1 MYRSEVYEAVA
12 GVPGVDCVRDVEL
25 TAGAPGERIDAGIG
39 VPPTALVYLDDA
51 TVSTAGDGDRCGG
64 VVAVTFPFVG
74 THTAADWAEW
84 GGQNHAVVGG
94 GVTLATADRLQYVS
108 PTWLVSEPDLPF
120 SVVDLD
126 VDDCG
131 DVWLLSDSGTIRR
144 YDPDRDDLRRIHC
157 TWDAPPA
164 RPRGIAVTADTVYV
178 AAGRSGADSETASEN
193 AEEATGDGG
202 GGWIHAFSRHLIQT
216 RWVADAPYADP
227 VALARAGEAV
237 SVLDRGDDGTDPFL
251 ATVGRGGTPVSTST
265 GFRSPVDLAVDE
277 AGDRYVLD
285 RDAAGET
292 PTIERVSPT
301 QPTVETAVPTDEFV
315 TEGTPLS
322 PATIAAG
329 AGDLLVGTADAFETE
344 PSLFRHRSN
353 TGDFE
358 RLTGYTGPVAG
369 LLLRRGG
376 AVREPGLYVV
386 GDDGRALSFL
396 PATERTRINPDTGRY
411 DGQAVTRLDAGEST
425 QWHRVTASRS
435 TGETGTQVRVRY
447 YATDDGSLGFHE
459 PGVGPVASLERV
471 DGIGPTIADRLRA
484 AYVRG
489 LGELVGLT
497 PERLATLAGT
507 DDYPVS
513 TERAGEWIAEAE
525 TILAQLGDPGDLDWR
540 SVGPPDPRDALLDD
554 AVGRYLWVKI
564 ELVGTAAA
572 APRVDTFRAYFPR
585 QSYLRYLPSIY
596 ERDPQ
601 SAAFLERFLSL
612 FESVFTDVEEEISAA
627 TRYLDPDGVPGEAL
641 SWLGGWLALSPD
653 ETWSTADERTLV
665 RRAPDLFK
673 ARGTRQGLRELL
685 SIYLDDPAFPPAWE
699 WALDRQAAAI
709 ETQVAAGE
717 LSADAAERLN
727 AVLDRPLYI
736 WEQDDLS
743 CIDEPA
749 VRTLYEK
756 LLPCPQCFAVLVW
769 PFLDEPARREVERLV
784 DTTSPAHATGN
795 VIPLEPSFRLTGEA
809 GDTGHHTFLG
819 VNSALADRDFEL
831 DSSSLGT
838 DSRLTDHERS
848 GQVGTHRL
856 GIDTRTS

>member
-1 MYRSEVYEAVA
+1 M
-12 GVPGVDCVRDVEL
+12 
-25 TAGAPGERIDAGIG
+25 
-39 VPPTALVYLDDA
+39 
-51 TVSTAGDGDRCGG
+51 
-64 VVAVTFPFVG
+64 TFPFVG
-74 THTAADWAEW
+74 THTAADWTEW
-84 GGQNHAVVGG
+84 GGQNHAVVEG

-108 PTWLVSEPDLPF
+108 PRWLVAEPDLPF
-120 SVVDLD
+120 DVVDLA

-131 DVWLLSDSGTIRR
+131 DVWLLSASGVIRR

-157 TWDAPPA
+157 TWDDPPTV
-164 RPRGIAVTADTVYV
+164 PRGIAVTAETVYV
-178 AAGRSGADSETASEN
+178 AAGRSEADAETTGEDSST
-193 AEEATGDGG
+193 ATGDDSSSSSEDTGG
-202 GGWIHAFSRHLIQT
+202 RIHAFSRHLTQT

-227 VALARAGEAV
+227 VALASVGETV
-237 SVLDRGDDGTDPFL
+237 SVLDRGGDGTEPFL
-251 ATVGRGGTPVSTST
+251 ATVGRGGTPVSKST

-277 AGDRYVLD
+277 TGDRYVLD
-285 RDAAGET
+285 RDADGSG
-292 PTIERVSPT
+292 PTIERVPPT
-301 QPTVETAVPTDEFV
+301 QPTVETAVSTAEFV

-322 PATIAAG
+322 PATLAAG
-329 AGDLLVGTADAFETE
+329 AGDLLVGTTDAFETE
-344 PSLFRHRSN
+344 PSLFRYRPN
-353 TGDFE
+353 AGDFE

-369 LLLRRGG
+369 LLLRRGE

-386 GDDGRALSFL
+386 GSGGRALSFL
-396 PATERTRINPDTGRY
+396 PAAERTRINPDTGRY

-425 QWHRVTASRS
+425 QWHRVTASLS

-447 YATDDGSLGFHE
+447 YATDDESLGFQE

-497 PERLATLAGT
+497 PERLADLAGT

-525 TILAQLGDPGDLDWR
+525 AILVRLGDPGDLDWR
-540 SVGPPDPRDALLDD
+540 SVGPPDPRDALLED

-564 ELVGTAAA
+564 ELVGTASA

-596 ERDPQ
+596 ERDPR

-665 RRAPDLFK
+665 KRAPDLFK

-685 SIYLDDPAFPPAWE
+685 SIYLDEPTFPPAWE
-699 WALDRQAAAI
+699 WALARQQAAI
-709 ETQVAAGE
+709 EAGVASGA
-717 LSADAAERLN
+717 LSAEAAERLS
-727 AVLDRPLYI
+727 AVPEAKLYI

-749 VRTLYEK
+749 VRALYEK

-769 PFLDEPARREVERLV
+769 PFLDRVARREVERLV

-819 VNSALADRDFEL
+819 VNSALAERDLEL
-831 DSSSLGT
+831 DSSGLGT
-838 DSRLTDHERS
+838 DSRLTDHEQS
-848 GQVGTHRL
+848 GQIGTHRL